1 MKRNEKGFTL
11 VEIIVTFCLI
21 STISFLLFQIILSL
35 KNLYT
40 SSDYKTVLLIDQG
53 NLTRRMNDDF
63 FDLTLQKIDTCSD
76 AKADAKLCLQ
86 FTFLDYSS
94 RDEKGDP
101 VQLAPKKLEVL
112 DSTTD
117 AERKIIY
124 DGYAMT
130 LAKGSTFGDVQASI
144 SYIAD
149 DSMRY
154 NAFLTID
161 VPLTNKLSTGDF
173 GLHFTAQFYA
183 KMNESG
189 EAPLTNYNELKQ
201 EKGLTEEVKRIDLT
215 TFTVHDL
222 IRRVLE
228 EKEGKYM
235 QDGLYNIASK
245 NWHVTDKD
253 FPKYVYK
260 GANPNNSVV
269 MGDLCFRIMQIT
281 NENGM
286 KLVYDGTYAN
296 NTCTTSSTAFKTSI
310 YGTDNNW
317 LNSSLRNTALKDAVL
332 NKNMS
337 TNSNFFYGSLKRPT
351 STTEDT
357 YERLIQQTMHEKGN
371 TAIPSLENNYYGDH
385 AKNIG
390 VPTILDYILSSRSEG
405 CTGVTAA
412 TDNQCE
418 SNNFLTKPYSYW
430 TMTAD
435 GENGY
440 VWEVNRSNI
449 MSSPLNATNGVLP
462 VVYLKPST
470 IFTLKE
476 GSTGTR
482 GSKSNPYIVSE

>member
-53 NLTRRMNDDF
+53 NVTRRINDDF
-63 FDLTLQKIDTCSD
+63 FDLTLQKIETCSD
-76 AKADAKLCLQ
+76 AKANAKLCLQ

-94 RDEKGDP
+94 RDEAGNP
-101 VQLAPKKLEVL
+101 VELAPKKLEVL
-112 DSTTD
+112 DSTHD
-117 AERKIIY
+117 IERKIVY

-130 LAKGSTFGDVQASI
+130 LAKGSSFGDIKASI

-161 VPLTNKLSTGDF
+161 VPLTNKLATGDF
-173 GLHFTAQFYA
+173 GLHFTAQFYT

-189 EAPLTNYNELKQ
+189 EVPLTNYNNLKQ
-201 EKGLTEEVKRIDLT
+201 EKGLTEEVKKIDLT

-222 IRRVLE
+222 LRRVLD
-228 EKEGKYM
+228 EKEGKYR
-235 QDGLYNIASK
+235 QDGLYNIATKS
-245 NWHVTDKD
+245 WHVADKD

-260 GANPNNSVV
+260 GANPHNFVV
-269 MGDLCFRIMQIT
+269 IDDKCFRIMQIT

-286 KLVYDGTYAN
+286 KLVYDGMYTN
-296 NTCTTSSTAFKTSI
+296 NACTTSTSAMTTSI
-310 YGTDNNW
+310 YGNNNDW
-317 LNSSLRNTALKDAVL
+317 LASPIRNTVLKDFVL
-332 NKNMS
+332 NKNSS
-337 TNSNFFYGSLKRPT
+337 TNSNFFYGSLIRPA

-371 TAIPSLENNYYGDH
+371 TSISPVENNYYADH
-385 AKNIG
+385 AKNIAI
-390 VPTILDYILSSRSEG
+390 PTVLDYILASRSET

-412 TDNQCE
+412 TNNQCE
-418 SNNFLTKPYSYW
+418 NDNFLNKPYSYW

-435 GENGY
+435 GSNGY
-440 VWEVNRSNI
+440 VWEVNRGNL
-449 MSSPLNATNGVLP
+449 MSTPLTAQLGVLP
-462 VVYLKPST
+462 VIYLKPST

-476 GSTGTR
+476 GATGTR
-482 GSKSNPYIVSE
+482 GSQSNPYIVSE